1 MFDLDLEQKLTLAA
15 TVSVYIL
22 PRGQWEDPFVRIVT
36 GYRRNLPCYCHEDYV
51 KYLCLSSWHGDVPL
65 VNVAGGSL
73 LYPLCVDSV
82 DMIPLNVF
90 L

>member
-1 MFDLDLEQKLTLAA
+1 MSDYYNIID
-15 TVSVYIL
+15 TVAEEAEK
-22 PRGQWEDPFVRIVT
+22 P
-36 GYRRNLPCYCHEDYV
+36 GYRRNLPCYCHEGYV
-51 KYLCLSSWHGDVPL
+51 KYLCLSSWQGDVPL

-90 L
+90 CNDWPRVVFVKC